1 MTKQSILNY
10 LLITLFQVSC
20 NNVEVINKKDVDQD
34 SNISSVEYKQDT
46 LSRWVGGFEEVKRDK
61 GIPSFSS
68 QSPQIAAVPDSGWH
82 DASGGTLC
90 ARCCIGGGSLKQAA
104 A

>member
-34 SNISSVEYKQDT
+34 SNISSVEY
-46 LSRWVGGFEEVKRDK
+46 
-61 GIPSFSS
+61 
-68 QSPQIAAVPDSGWH
+68 
-82 DASGGTLC
+82 
-90 ARCCIGGGSLKQAA
+90 
-104 A
+104 